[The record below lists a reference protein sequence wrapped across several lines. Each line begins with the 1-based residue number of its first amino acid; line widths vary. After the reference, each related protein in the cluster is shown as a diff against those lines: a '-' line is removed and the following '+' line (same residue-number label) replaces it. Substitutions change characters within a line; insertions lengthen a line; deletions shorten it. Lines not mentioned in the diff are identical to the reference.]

1 MVMLTYVRLLYEL
14 IIIDD
19 DNGGYNMIT
28 QWLIVIIKLLAVGGK
43 LFSLRI
49 GGGIYYYCYLL
60 IHLACDMY
68 NTPLHFLTGLLHKR
82 GD

>member
-1 MVMLTYVRLLYEL
+1 MVLLNYIRLMYEL

-19 DNGGYNMIT
+19 DNGGYNIIT
-28 QWLIVIIKLLAVGGK
+28 QWSIVSTMVINNICYIKLLAVGGK

-60 IHLACDMY
+60 GHCAV
-68 NTPLHFLTGLLHKR
+68 
-82 GD
+82 